1 MSERLRI
8 RRAVRVLQST
18 VAQVP
23 LVVGYL
29 RPVILLPVSFLTH
42 LPTEQLEAILAH
54 ELAHVRR
61 HDFVVNLLQTMVETL
76 FFYHPAVWWL
86 SSRIRIE
93 REHCCDDL
101 VVTVLE
107 NHAEYG
113 RALVAVEE
121 LRGQTSVLTL
131 AASDGSLLSRIRR
144 IAGVQPAGNLSS
156 VFSLYGAGL
165 LCLLVFVACVVATTG
180 PGLAQQAADVEQ
192 ETPLPPQNEKLGTIN
207 VRIVN
212 EDGSKPTVKGYT
224 FRHVKFDGGNSLM
237 NAEGKFVD
245 RFTIQQAAGRVWFV
259 HFADG
264 FAPAFSEPVHVRPGE
279 EREVTLILKPGTT
292 ASLKLRDEEGQPIVG
307 AGVKFYPEFEGASI
321 GTATVGTTGQKGEIL
336 LEHVAD
342 MAYRLS
348 ARVPGFEPIVRQ
360 QVHVVEPE
368 DIVLTMTRSKLTS
381 GVVRNAAGA
390 PAVGATLRAMVE
402 VYQGGANF
410 LNGNGPGNWGEI
422 VATPD
427 AQGRFVLDQLSDD
440 LRRLF
445 IVETA
450 DGARA
455 IVHDLECGQENVEIT
470 VPERR
475 DLVVRIKGDIS
486 QLADRHGSRTAT
498 VQQHI
503 EFKTAIGNASCI
515 VGGDAT
521 IEVSDDGGTAMFRG
535 LAVDLSPD
543 QKAQQ
548 KVHIQLGS
556 GDDLRQTADL
566 NLLGDTRVEF
576 TLAEKEVGS
585 ASAAPSVETSVGKI
599 QGRIILK
606 GEIPPRPPLKVLPNG
621 LPNFGHFPSAE
632 QRAKKAAAMVEVE
645 DRSLL
650 VDMDGGLENA
660 FVYLRE
666 PPAGF
671 KRLPNA
677 SQQATVEI
685 RDFHTIHPRAQ
696 IVPVGWDLK
705 LLNKHDHASNLR
717 ITPLWSESIN
727 PLILPGEDFLCFVMF
742 QKAEPVP
749 TILRS
754 DTLMTNAWVLAVDHP
769 FAAISDKEGRFE
781 IPDLPPGEHTF
792 SVWHERV
799 GFLPELKVAVQSGQK
814 TVFTHSV
821 PADRFVEKETSLP
834 QTPMVAKSAA
844 TQETLKAVGKSDL
857 IQRPEPG
864 ERSGPSTVAGLTE
877 DTLKIRG
884 RWHRKMYVYDGE
896 IKPARLDVY
905 LVVTEDDRLENHV
918 LFGEA
923 WEFGSTVVGNRF
935 FRIDSSKLP
944 MSIDATG
951 HPDWTDLT
959 KGIVRISGD
968 RLTLCYAKKGQPRP
982 TQFGTGSGAGGGNI
996 MEVYER
1002 VKDTDYDFAPRLLT
1016 VSGNVVAADPARR
1029 GGVKVTITT
1038 EAFRDLRNLDP
1049 NALRWP
1055 TQKIETTT
1063 DVNGSYTAK
1072 LMAVAGYGADVTVQ
1086 VTSDAALRGAES
1098 AQLNS
1103 WPRKGMLAIDNIT
1116 LQSPAAAFYDQ
1127 ASQHHAAKRFDKALA
1142 DYAKAIELDPDF
1154 NQAYFSRHSLLA

>member
-192 ETPLPPQNEKLGTIN
+192 ETPLPSQNEKLGTIN

-292 ASLKLRDEEGQPIVG
+292 AWLKLRDEEGQPIVG
-307 AGVKFYPEFEGASI
+307 AGVKFYPEFEGASV

-348 ARVPGFEPIVRQ
+348 VRVPGYEPIFRQ

-368 DIVLTMTRSKLTS
+368 DVVLTMTRSKLTS

-521 IEVSDDGGTAMFRG
+521 IEASEDGGIAIFRG
-535 LAVDLSPD
+535 LAVELSPFREM
-543 QKAQQ
+543 QQ
-548 KVHIQLGS
+548 KVHIRLDS
-556 GDDLRQTADL
+556 GDDLRQTVDL
-566 NLLGDTRVEF
+566 NLLGDTQAEF
-576 TLAEKEVGS
+576 ELPRSKEVDKLMNI
-585 ASAAPSVETSVGKI
+585 AAPLPLSSVQQEPVDQQATALARAAHEQAGGINGIPKFYYRVKEWHGVVDGMEAVKAETSELLARALDGDVAASK
-599 QGRIILK
+599 RIK
-606 GEIPPRPPLKVLPNG
+606 GNFTFAWDEKHFLFQTEHPEQ
-621 LPNFGHFPSAE
+621 PNFG
-632 QRAKKAAAMVEVE
+632 
-645 DRSLL
+645 D
-650 VDMDGGLENA
+650 
-660 FVYLRE
+660 
-666 PPAGF
+666 
-671 KRLPNA
+671 
-677 SQQATVEI
+677 
-685 RDFHTIHPRAQ
+685 
-696 IVPVGWDLK
+696 
-705 LLNKHDHASNLR
+705 
-717 ITPLWSESIN
+717 
-727 PLILPGEDFLCFVMF
+727 
-742 QKAEPVP
+742 
-749 TILRS
+749 
-754 DTLMTNAWVLAVDHP
+754 
-769 FAAISDKEGRFE
+769 
-781 IPDLPPGEHTF
+781 
-792 SVWHERV
+792 
-799 GFLPELKVAVQSGQK
+799 
-814 TVFTHSV
+814 
-821 PADRFVEKETSLP
+821 
-834 QTPMVAKSAA
+834 
-844 TQETLKAVGKSDL
+844 
-857 IQRPEPG
+857 
-864 ERSGPSTVAGLTE
+864 
-877 DTLKIRG
+877 
-884 RWHRKMYVYDGE
+884 
-896 IKPARLDVY
+896 
-905 LVVTEDDRLENHV
+905 
-918 LFGEA
+918 
-923 WEFGSTVVGNRF
+923 GNRN
-935 FRIDSSKLP
+935 
-944 MSIDATG
+944 
-951 HPDWTDLT
+951 
-959 KGIVRISGD
+959 
-968 RLTLCYAKKGQPRP
+968 
-982 TQFGTGSGAGGGNI
+982 TQFWNRQNSWW
-996 MEVYER
+996 R
-1002 VKDTDYDFAPRLLT
+1002 
-1016 VSGNVVAADPARR
+1016 
-1029 GGVKVTITT
+1029 
-1038 EAFRDLRNLDP
+1038 
-1049 NALRWP
+1049 
-1055 TQKIETTT
+1055 
-1063 DVNGSYTAK
+1063 
-1072 LMAVAGYGADVTVQ
+1072 
-1086 VTSDAALRGAES
+1086 AES
-1098 AQLNS
+1098 GGS
-1103 WPRKGMLAIDNIT
+1103 VTNIA
-1116 LQSPAAAFYDQ
+1116 LGSSPYCWWRNVYK
-1127 ASQHHAAKRFDKALA
+1127 HPPTNNRT
-1142 DYAKAIELDPDF
+1142 
-1154 NQAYFSRHSLLA
+1154 